1 MVAKAFGQMA
11 CSELGCV
18 RGTALPIIAA
28 MPEAGARPQ
37 RRPMSST
44 HKAALAQG
52 REEGRAVRRYLEAIE
67 QSRPRRGRKRTSE
80 SVNKRLGVVKD
91 RLPKADPLTRLH
103 LLQEKA
109 DLEAELERAT
119 SSDDLAA
126 LERAFVK
133 VASTYGQRKG
143 IEYHAW
149 RAAGVSAAVLQ
160 RADITRAS
168 TAEGTAKTT
177 KTPRISGTTRPSKN
191 KGK

>member
-1 MVAKAFGQMA
+1 
-11 CSELGCV
+11 
-18 RGTALPIIAA
+18 
-28 MPEAGARPQ
+28 
-37 RRPMSST
+37 MSST

-67 QSRPRRGRKRTSE
+67 QNRPKRGRKRTPE

-119 SSDDLAA
+119 SSADLAA
-126 LERAFVK
+126 LERGFVK

-143 IEYHAW
+143 IEYNAW

-160 RADITRAS
+160 RADITRSSA
-168 TAEGTAKTT
+168 TNGTSKSAKTPSISVATRST
-177 KTPRISGTTRPSKN
+177 KSKRT
-191 KGK
+191 